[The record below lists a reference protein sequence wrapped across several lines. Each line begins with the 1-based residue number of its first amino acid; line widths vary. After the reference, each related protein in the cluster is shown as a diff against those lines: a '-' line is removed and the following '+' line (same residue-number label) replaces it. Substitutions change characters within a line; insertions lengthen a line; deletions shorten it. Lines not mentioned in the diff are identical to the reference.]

1 MGRKN
6 LALVSRGFTLIEL
19 LVVISIMGILVTV
32 ISVSFTTGQKRSR
45 DTKRRADLLAVQ
57 QSLEQCFAL
66 NNAYPLTAGVVFGSA
81 LSCGLQTTM
90 NQVPLDPKNSDS
102 YVYTYSA
109 AADQSSYCL
118 CALLE
123 QSGVGN
129 SDNSCNFTSGGDY
142 LCSANQQ

>member
-1 MGRKN
+1 MKQ
-6 LALVSRGFTLIEL
+6 GFTLIEL
-19 LVVISIMGILVTV
+19 LVVISIMGILVAI
-32 ISVSFTTGQKRSR
+32 ISVSFATGQKRSR

-66 NNAYPLTAGVVFGSA
+66 NNEYPLTAGVVFGSG
-81 LSCGLQTTM
+81 LSCGTQTTM
-90 NQVPLDPKNSDS
+90 NQVPVDPKNSGS
-102 YVYTYSA
+102 YVYAYSA

-123 QSGVGN
+123 QAASGN